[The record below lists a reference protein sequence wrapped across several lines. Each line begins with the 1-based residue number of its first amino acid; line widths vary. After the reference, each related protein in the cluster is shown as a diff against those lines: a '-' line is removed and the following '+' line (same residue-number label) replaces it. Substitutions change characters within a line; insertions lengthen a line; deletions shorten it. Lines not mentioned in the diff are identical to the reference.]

1 MKIISFILI
10 AFTFFSC
17 SKYDEGKASLESKK
31 SRLVNN
37 WTMVKLTANGYDVTA
52 LKIITGVDI
61 KDNNT
66 FTVYGEA
73 GGTVTSS
80 SSIWA
85 FDGNKTHVLVTNGN
99 GSIDSYEIIK
109 LEKDS
114 LKLKIIDANGTV
126 ILHEYKTA

>member
-1 MKIISFILI
+1 
-10 AFTFFSC
+10 
-17 SKYDEGKASLESKK
+17 
-31 SRLVNN
+31 
-37 WTMVKLTANGYDVTA
+37 MVKLTANGFDITA

-66 FTVYGEA
+66 FTVYGEP
-73 GGTVTSS
+73 GGTPTSS

-85 FDGNKTHVLVTNGN
+85 FDSNKTHVLVTNGD
-99 GSIDSYEIIK
+99 GTIDSYEIIK

-114 LKLKIIDANGTV
+114 LKLKITDANGTV